1 MKQEYVEEGTIKD
14 RIWNYVVIAAAA
26 VIYAI
31 AVSQFLDPNSLAPG
45 GVTGIAI
52 ILNRI
57 TGLETGTWTFVINI
71 PILLIGMWKFG
82 VKFIFSTLYF
92 TVINSFA
99 INVLS
104 TFGAVTEDPLLAAL
118 AGGSM
123 IAVSLGMVFKAG
135 ATSGGTDIII
145 KLLRLRFPYMK
156 TGALFLITDAAIV
169 AVSAFVFENIYTA
182 MYGGLGVFV
191 NSMLLDVVLYGKDEA
206 KMVFIISDF
215 CDSISERILK
225 ELDAGV
231 THINGSGAYSGKE
244 KKVILCVMKKQLY
257 HRAEEIVRQEDP
269 MAFMIITSATE
280 IYGEGYK
287 SIFSQKL

>member
-1 MKQEYVEEGTIKD
+1 MKQDYVEEGTIKD
-14 RIWNYVVIAAAA
+14 RILNYVVIAAAA

-99 INVLS
+99 INILS

-135 ATSGGTDIII
+135 ATSGGTDIVI

-169 AVSAFVFENIYTA
+169 AASAFVFENIDTA
-182 MYGGLGVFV
+182 MYAGLVVFV
-191 NSMLLDVVLYGKDEA
+191 NSMLLDVVLYGRDEA

-215 CDSISERILK
+215 CDSISERLLK

-269 MAFMIITSATE
+269 VAFMIITSATE

>member
-1 MKQEYVEEGTIKD
+1 MKQDYVEEGTIKD
-14 RIWNYVVIAAAA
+14 RILNYVVIAAAA

-57 TGLETGTWTFVINI
+57 TGLETGTWTFAINI

-99 INVLS
+99 INILS

-135 ATSGGTDIII
+135 ATSGGTDIVI

-169 AVSAFVFENIYTA
+169 AASAFVFENIDTA
-182 MYGGLGVFV
+182 MYAGLVVFV
-191 NSMLLDVVLYGKDEA
+191 NSMLLDVVLYGRDEA

-215 CDSISERILK
+215 CDSISERLLK

-269 MAFMIITSATE
+269 VAFMIITSATE